1 MSSSVVM
8 PMVVFAMPP
17 ASSSMFCGRLKYCR
31 MRAAWARS
39 AGHLWSST
47 VCADTAPHTGMA
59 SDGVMLRCSR
69 PMLSAARFAPAR
81 RRAPPSSA
89 STVSP
94 YRSPAADARAAMHLA
109 SRDVGRSSAS
119 RVRSASAQR
128 PVARS
133 STAVTAASSSN
144 VLGGRVSG
152 GSSTAASF
160 VAFISVATFVSLASL
175 LPDAFFFFC
184 GLEAAGRGSSGSSA
198 LFSSRPRA
206 PSRRFASARSRAS
219 LSSGSSARPDPL
231 PGCIRPPQSPLASFF
246 SQCGCSLETESVL
259 LLPST
264 SSSRRPALSPGWPG
278 TPASA
283 TLRPPSHMRSDSS
296 AYDTD
301 RHGSPGH
308 CAHRPPTSRKASRLT
323 TTGPDSSAS
332 TNATPPVT
340 PLPLPLSPART
351 VTPSRQPA
359 PKPSMPTRSWRPS
372 SAFAAASSSGVTS
385 ASCPGST
392 STTALALAI
401 ATSRLSASSAVIGFV
416 A

>member
-160 VAFISVATFVSLASL
+160 VAFVSVATFASLASL

-219 LSSGSSARPDPL
+219 WNFSGCSSAANARGASAASEAASHSRPARWSGSG
-231 PGCIRPPQSPLASFF
+231 PG
-246 SQCGCSLETESVL
+246 
-259 LLPST
+259 
-264 SSSRRPALSPGWPG
+264 
-278 TPASA
+278 
-283 TLRPPSHMRSDSS
+283 
-296 AYDTD
+296 
-301 RHGSPGH
+301 
-308 CAHRPPTSRKASRLT
+308 
-323 TTGPDSSAS
+323 
-332 TNATPPVT
+332 
-340 PLPLPLSPART
+340 
-351 VTPSRQPA
+351 
-359 PKPSMPTRSWRPS
+359 PS
-372 SAFAAASSSGVTS
+372 SACAPAAAKASSSSGPMPPPS
-385 ASCPGST
+385 AAADSARERSSGPGSPPT
-392 STTALALAI
+392 QVAAPLSISALACC
-401 ATSRLSASSAVIGFV
+401 RSSVRGR
-416 A
+416 